1 MAAITGW
8 SSKMSFQRNK
18 SKNNHDKDSNGR
30 STSPGGY
37 SVSQLFG
44 SSPKRRSP
52 PQRSATTQQLSS
64 TPPKY
69 DDTDLSSNRS
79 TPTPTAAV
87 PVPPGRTFMKVKLPS
102 SSAAASAVTVGNNS
116 PLIKDSHSPSSGM
129 FLMNQGKLIKVKDF
143 YKSENRTF
151 IVFIYCTDLLYD
163 VLIVH
168 CTYCTILIVL
178 CHVQMYGFKR
188 KHYMRSIKINSSCF
202 SQIVLF

>member
-1 MAAITGW
+1 
-8 SSKMSFQRNK
+8 MSFQRNK
-18 SKNNHDKDSNGR
+18 SKNNHEKDSNGR

-69 DDTDLSSNRS
+69 DDNDLSSNRS

-102 SSAAASAVTVGNNS
+102 SSAAVSAVTVGNNS
-116 PLIKDSHSPSSGM
+116 PLIKDSHSPSSGV
-129 FLMNQGKLIKVKDF
+129 FVMNQGKFTNNWLLAIETISIGNVIIR
-143 YKSENRTF
+143 NF
-151 IVFIYCTDLLYD
+151 IETLSADN
-163 VLIVH
+163 H
-168 CTYCTILIVL
+168 IL
-178 CHVQMYGFKR
+178 
-188 KHYMRSIKINSSCF
+188 KIICCY
-202 SQIVLF
+202 ID

>member
-18 SKNNHDKDSNGR
+18 SKNNHEKDSNGR

-69 DDTDLSSNRS
+69 DDNDLSSNRS

-102 SSAAASAVTVGNNS
+102 SSAAVSAVTVGNNS
-116 PLIKDSHSPSSGM
+116 PLIKDSHSPSSGV
-129 FLMNQGKLIKVKDF
+129 FVMNQGKLTNIWLLVIATINNNIL
-143 YKSENRTF
+143 ENH
-151 IVFIYCTDLLYD
+151 YLY
-163 VLIVH
+163 
-168 CTYCTILIVL
+168 
-178 CHVQMYGFKR
+178 
-188 KHYMRSIKINSSCF
+188 INSNT
-202 SQIVLF
+202 

>member
-1 MAAITGW
+1 MATISGW

-18 SKNNHDKDSNGR
+18 AKNNHDKDNNGR

-69 DDTDLSSNRS
+69 DDVDMEIGRS

-87 PVPPGRTFMKVKLPS
+87 PVPPGRTFIKTKLAS
-102 SSAAASAVTVGNNS
+102 SSAAYSNVS
-116 PLIKDSHSPSSGM
+116 LIKDSHSPSSGI
-129 FLMNQGKLIKVKDF
+129 FLMNQGK
-143 YKSENRTF
+143 KS
-151 IVFIYCTDLLYD
+151 
-163 VLIVH
+163 
-168 CTYCTILIVL
+168 
-178 CHVQMYGFKR
+178 
-188 KHYMRSIKINSSCF
+188 
-202 SQIVLF
+202 